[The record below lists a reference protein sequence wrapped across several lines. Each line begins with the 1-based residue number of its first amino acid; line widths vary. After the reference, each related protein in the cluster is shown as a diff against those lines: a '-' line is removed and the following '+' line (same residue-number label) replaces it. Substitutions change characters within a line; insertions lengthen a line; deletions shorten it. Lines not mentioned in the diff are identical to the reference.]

1 MRNIL
6 AAFVGLAL
14 CTANAAA
21 NESFDELKKM
31 NIKMCAGAG
40 MGADGKPTTPKL
52 AESFCTCTTHAYWDS
67 VPKAEVQ
74 ELLTTGDSKRVTAN
88 VDKRWKAAEAV
99 CKKKAGF

>member
-1 MRNIL
+1 MRKIL
-6 AAFVGLAL
+6 AAVVGLVL

-21 NESFDELKKM
+21 NESFEELKKM
-31 NIKMCAGAG
+31 NIQMCAGGG
-40 MGADGKPTTPKL
+40 MGPDGKPATKKVV
-52 AESFCTCTTHAYWDS
+52 ESYCTCTTHTYWDS

-88 VDKRWKAAEAV
+88 VEKRWKAAEAV

>member
-6 AAFVGLAL
+6 GAIAALSL

-21 NESFDELKKM
+21 NEQLDALKKM
-31 NIKMCAGAG
+31 NIQMCAGG
-40 MGADGKPTTPKL
+40 GVGADGKPTTPKL
-52 AESFCTCTTHAYWDS
+52 AEAFCTCTTHTYWDS
-67 VPKAEVQ
+67 VPKAELQ